1 MGCGDHGVTSD
12 TGFPAAGPRRSAQ
25 AAEASPARSFPTNRP
40 ADAQRSALSDPR
52 AALKQIPNPRRSVE
66 AAGRVFGTRY
76 LCNF

>member
-25 AAEASPARSFPTNRP
+25 AAEASPARSFPTNGP
-40 ADAQRSALSDPR
+40 VTRSASSDPR